1 MARVAV
7 VHNTLD
13 FRGGADAVALSVC
26 DALDADHR
34 GSHDVDLFTIAETD
48 PGELAPRF
56 GLDVD
61 VPVREPPWA
70 DRLAHAFGTATPWIG
85 PQMAARSA
93 LVSQFFRRHADDYDL
108 AVSTTNEL
116 SLPIPSVQYVHF
128 PQFHLD
134 RLPDRFDATPGR
146 LDWLWSR
153 LGAPTPGEIPEDVTL
168 VANSAW
174 TADAVE
180 AVYGRSATIVYP
192 PVRQVPDPIPWDERE
207 LGAVVVGRIAPDRRT
222 LEAVDVVDR
231 VRDRGHDLHLHV
243 VGTAPRAYRQYVDR
257 VRRAARNRSYVHV
270 ETDVPRDRLETLLRA
285 HRYGLNVRPDESF
298 GIGVAEFLAAG
309 MIAFAPDAGGQREVL
324 DGQSDRLFE
333 SRGEAVELLSTAI
346 ESGDRPEIPRDRFGP
361 ERFRTETRT
370 LVADSL
376 NRL

>member
-34 GSHDVDLFTIAETD
+34 GSHDVDLFTVAETD
-48 PGELAPRF
+48 PDELAPRF
-56 GLDVD
+56 GLEVD

-70 DRLAHAFGTATPWIG
+70 DRIARALGTATPHIG

-93 LVSQFFRRHADDYDL
+93 LVSRFFRRHADDYDL

-116 SLPIPSVQYVHF
+116 SLSIPSVQYVHF

-134 RLPDRFDATPGR
+134 RLPYRFDADPSR
-146 LDWLWSR
+146 LDWLWNR
-153 LGAPTPGEIPEDVTL
+153 LGAPTPGEISDDATL
-168 VANSAW
+168 VANSGW

-180 AVYGRSATIVYP
+180 AIYGRSATVVYP
-192 PVRQVPDPIPWDERE
+192 PVRPIPDPFPWEERE

-222 LEAVDVVDR
+222 LEAIDVVNR
-231 VRDRGHDLHLHV
+231 VRDRNHDLHLHV
-243 VGTAPRAYRQYVDR
+243 VGTAPRAYRPYVDR
-257 VRRAARNRSYVHV
+257 VRKAARNRSYVHL
-270 ETDVPRDRLETLLRA
+270 ETDVPRDRLETLLRS

-324 DGQSDRLFE
+324 DHRSDRLFGSLE
-333 SRGEAVELLSTAI
+333 GAVELLSDAI
-346 ESGDRPEIPRDRFGP
+346 AAEEQPQLPRDRFGP
-361 ERFRTETRT
+361 DRFRSEIRALVGET
-370 LVADSL
+370 L
-376 NRL
+376 NRW